1 MLRAIHTKNNNFNN
15 NCDAKL
21 FAADVAVSAA

>member
-15 NCDAKL
+15 NYGAKQ